1 MRKFGERLKQLRND
15 RVEKQKDLAELLE
28 CSVRHYQAIE
38 AGTINIP
45 SKKLELLADHF
56 EVSMDSL
63 VGRTDDPQLHQ
74 LDE

>member
-1 MRKFGERLKQLRND
+1 M
-15 RVEKQKDLAELLE
+15 
-28 CSVRHYQAIE
+28 RHYQAIE

-56 EVSMDSL
+56 EVSMDYL

>member
-28 CSVRHYQAIE
+28 CAVRHYQAIE

-56 EVSMDSL
+56 EVSMDYL

>member
-1 MRKFGERLKQLRND
+1 M
-15 RVEKQKDLAELLE
+15 
-28 CSVRHYQAIE
+28 E
-38 AGTINIP
+38 AVPINIP

-56 EVSMDSL
+56 EVSMDYL